1 MSVYLLDVNVL
12 VALVWPA
19 HQFHEIATNWF
30 ARHARQGWAT
40 CPFTEAGLVRTI
52 SNPAFSPQAVSPHE
66 ASAVL
71 ADLTARHRY
80 KFWPG
85 TLTLDRATA
94 PLKDRIVGHKQIT
107 DAYLL
112 GLAIHKGGTLATFDQ
127 AIAALLPQSH
137 PGRTSL
143 EIIR

>member
-1 MSVYLLDVNVL
+1 MSVCLLDVNVL
-12 VALVWPA
+12 VALVWPV
-19 HQFHEIATNWF
+19 HEFHETATNWF

-52 SNPAFSPQAVSPHE
+52 SNPAFSPHAVSPRE
-66 ASAVL
+66 ALLVL

-80 KFWPG
+80 EFWPD

-112 GLAIHKGGTLATFDQ
+112 GLAIHKGGTLATLDRG
-127 AIAALLPQSH
+127 IAALLPQSH
-137 PGRTSL
+137 SGRSPL
-143 EIIR
+143 EIIH